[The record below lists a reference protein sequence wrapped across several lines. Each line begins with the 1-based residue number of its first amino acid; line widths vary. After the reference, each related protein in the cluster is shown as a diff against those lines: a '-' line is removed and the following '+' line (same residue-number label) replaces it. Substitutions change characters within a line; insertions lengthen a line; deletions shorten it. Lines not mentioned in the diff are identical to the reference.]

1 MLRLTS
7 LLALFVISTT
17 LPAQPPRSPQDYGLS
32 AYAHCTFSDNL
43 KIVETAPLDQGLSA
57 RSVDTAHGPRTID
70 LLAGLRIMLAY
81 PYTDFYANIKA
92 EKLPTYNY
100 PALKAALIENFDSL
114 LASGETSRNTTLK
127 PTLNRFDIR
136 GMDRDT
142 LQGGV
147 LGIYLLFDDPAHTVT
162 TIYLLNQEPFARK
175 FQTIQQYRQLRD
187 QFLST
192 YTACVR
198 SNQHTTP

>member
-1 MLRLTS
+1 MLRPLT
-7 LLALFVISTT
+7 LLALTLFTT
-17 LPAQPPRSPQDYGLS
+17 PLHPQSPNSPQDYGLS
-32 AYAHCTFSDNL
+32 AYTHCTFSDNL

-70 LLAGLRIMLAY
+70 LLAGQRIMLAY

-100 PALKAALIENFDSL
+100 PALKTALIENFDSL
-114 LASGETSRNTTLK
+114 LASGETTRNTDLK

-147 LGIYLLFDDPAHTVT
+147 LGIYLLFDDPSHTVT
-162 TIYLLNQEPFARK
+162 TVYLLNQEPFARK

-192 YTACVR
+192 YTACIR
-198 SNQHTTP
+198 SNQRPAP